1 MRFSSR
7 EPIQHFGA
15 NGVNRSSIEIAV
27 DQRPH
32 IGKARQIDAEFVF
45 TFKRM
50 APFVLGKA
58 EQFVGRVN
66 SHTEAND

>member
-1 MRFSSR
+1 MKFSSG
-7 EPIQHFGA
+7 EATQHFGP

-32 IGKARQIDAEFVF
+32 IDQARQIDAEFAF

-50 APFVLGKA
+50 ARFVPGKA
-58 EQFVGRVN
+58 EQFVG
-66 SHTEAND
+66 AG

>member
-7 EPIQHFGA
+7 EPTQHFGP
-15 NGVNRSSIEIAV
+15 NGLNQSSIEIAV

-32 IGKARQIDAEFVF
+32 IDKARQIDAEFAF

-50 APFVLGKA
+50 ARFVPGKA
-58 EQFVGRVN
+58 EQFVG
-66 SHTEAND
+66 EG

>member
-7 EPIQHFGA
+7 EPTQHFGP
-15 NGVNRSSIEIAV
+15 NGVTRSSIEIAV

-45 TFKRM
+45 TSSEWHH
-50 APFVLGKA
+50 PGKA